1 MNLTPYIAQR
11 RWFRGKARGLR
22 EARIDEVFPLE
33 LGGEPVDLA
42 IVECTYESG
51 EPDRYVLPIATAI
64 GPEAESLKPHLVIG
78 VEKGKTR
85 YDALGSEKLLA
96 GLLEKLRGGGTRIDG
111 PRGTLVFRPLPG
123 FDDVPHTSVAPKA
136 TEKEQTN
143 SSIVFGDAYIFK
155 IVRKLDEG
163 RSAELEMGE
172 TLTRHGYASIPQV
185 LGAIEIVR
193 KGGGEP
199 STIGVV
205 HRFLAN
211 EGDAWAYTLET
222 VARDPAPAAY
232 RDDARL
238 LGTRLGEMHAVLAS
252 ATERDFAATTLDRAA
267 RTAIG
272 AAVTANARSVAGS
285 LRPGDEAKIA
295 ARVAAFVELPKDPLA
310 MRVHG
315 DLHLGQILAA
325 QKDFVFIDFEGE
337 PARSI
342 EERKA
347 RRSPLADVAGML
359 RSFDYAAATVLRGVS
374 VAEANAWY
382 AFAAEAFLAAYR
394 SAAPAA
400 ITDPATWRA
409 CLDFYLVEKCLYE
422 IAYEANNRP
431 DWLAIPRDGLGALLD
446 SEPTK

>member
-33 LGGEPVDLA
+33 LAGEPVDLA

-64 GPEAESLKPHLVIG
+64 GEEAASLKPHLVIG
-78 VEKGKTR
+78 VEGGKTR

-96 GLLEKLRGGGTRIDG
+96 GLLEKLRGGGTRIEG
-111 PRGTLVFRPLPG
+111 ARGTLVFRPLPG
-123 FDDVPHTSVAPKA
+123 FDDVPHTSVTPKA

-172 TLTRHGYASIPQV
+172 ALTRHGYASIPQV
-185 LGAIEIVR
+185 LGAIEITR
-193 KGGGEP
+193 KGAEP

-211 EGDAWAYTLET
+211 EGDAWAYTLER
-222 VARDPAPAAY
+222 VGKDPAPAAY

-238 LGTRLGEMHAVLAS
+238 LGQRLGEMHAVLAA
-252 ATERDFAATTLDRAA
+252 ATEPDFVATTLDRAT

-272 AAVTANARSVAGS
+272 AAVTKNAHAVASS
-285 LRPGDEAKIA
+285 LRSGDEAKIA
-295 ARVAAFVELPKDPLA
+295 ARVAAFVELAKDPLA

-325 QKDFVFIDFEGE
+325 KGDYIFIDFEGE

-342 EERKA
+342 EERKGK
-347 RRSPLADVAGML
+347 RSPLADVAGML
-359 RSFDYAAATVLRGVS
+359 RSFDYAAATALRAKSVS
-374 VAEANAWY
+374 DAKAWY
-382 AFAAEAFLAAYR
+382 ASAAEAFLGAYR
-394 SAAPAA
+394 AAAPPT
-400 ITDPATWRA
+400 ITDPATWRT
-409 CLDFYLVEKCLYE
+409 CLDF
-422 IAYEANNRP
+422 
-431 DWLAIPRDGLGALLD
+431 
-446 SEPTK
+446 